1 MCNIKLKE
9 ATQTFRAKAVEDALE
24 ITVLNTK
31 TSSASGGF
39 DPMTPTGGSAP
50 GPPLGAPPPD
60 THYRLALPRSP
71 WVCALLKNPY
81 NRP

>member
-50 GPPLGAPPPD
+50 GPPLGALPPD
-60 THYRLALPRSP
+60 THYARATALAMG
-71 WVCALLKNPY
+71 VCIIKKSLE
-81 NRP
+81 